1 MKGLPVVITGL
12 PILGADMTDTRPAAF
27 HMADVGGKSPSNRRA
42 LAMGRIH
49 VGAGAFAHIKNG
61 TLPKGD
67 VLKIAEIAGITG
79 AKATA
84 SIIPLCHPLPL
95 DHVAVYLDPEPQTN
109 SVAVYCVV
117 AACAKTGVEMEALAG
132 VNGALLTLYDL
143 TKPVEPALTI
153 SDVRLLVKEGG
164 KKGRWVC
171 PKGVP
176 ERAKGILPHD
186 NARPFEGIKA
196 GVITL
201 SDRAAA
207 GEYEDRS
214 GPKLKSA
221 LEFLGAEVLSA
232 EILPDDA
239 GTMAAQLEAM
249 ADNGAYDLI
258 VTTGGTGLTPRDV
271 TPEVIA
277 KICVKTAP
285 GIGEALRA
293 AGARH
298 LPNAWLS
305 RSIAGVRAKTL
316 IVALPGSPN
325 AIDESMDVLKPFLRH
340 AVQLAKRE
348 KGRHR

>member
-1 MKGLPVVITGL
+1 MTNPLPS
-12 PILGADMTDTRPAAF
+12 AF
-27 HMADVGGKSPSNRRA
+27 HMADVGGKSPSYRRA

-49 VGAGAFAHIKNG
+49 VAANAFTHIKEG

-95 DHVAVYLDPEPQTN
+95 DHVAVYLDLEPEVH
-109 SVAVYCVV
+109 SVAVYCL
-117 AACAKTGVEMEALAG
+117 AAAYAKTGVEMEALAG

-171 PKGVP
+171 PEGVP
-176 ERAKGILPHD
+176 ARVAGIMPED
-186 NARPFEGIKA
+186 NDRPLD
-196 GVITL
+196 GVTAAVVTL
-201 SDRAAA
+201 SDRASS
-207 GEYEDRS
+207 GEYKDKS
-214 GPKLKSA
+214 GPKLKAA
-221 LEFLGAEVLSA
+221 LEFLGAHVSSA
-232 EILPDDA
+232 EILPDDEEA
-239 GTMAAQLEAM
+239 IAAHISAL
-249 ADNGAYDLI
+249 ADSGQYDLI
-258 VTTGGTGLTPRDV
+258 ITTGGTGLTPRDV
-271 TPEVIA
+271 APEAIER
-277 KICVKTAP
+277 ICVKTAS

-298 LPNAWLS
+298 LPTAWLS

-316 IVALPGSPN
+316 IIALPGSPK
-325 AIDESMDVLKPFLRH
+325 AIDESMDVMKPFLRH
-340 AVQLAKRE
+340 AVRLAKGG
-348 KGRHR
+348 KGHHK